1 MDNKGAAGSPIRP
14 RAPGGLAMYWRLAV
28 ISIKAQM
35 QYKASFFLSSLA
47 QFLSTGIEVAG
58 IWALF
63 TRFGR
68 LEYWNVAEVCFF
80 YGTVNVSFAIADAL
94 STGFDQFGNL
104 YVKNGNFDRLLLR
117 PRSLMVQLMGHE
129 LALRRVG
136 RFLQGLAIL
145 LWAIHTLDLH
155 MDPYRVMLLALTVVG
170 SVCFF
175 MGLFIVG
182 AGLCFWS
189 TESLEIM
196 NTLTYGG
203 VQSAQY
209 PFSIYEA
216 WFRKFFTFVVPLA
229 CISYFPIVAILGVA
243 DPLGS
248 SRMFQTLAP
257 LAGGLFLWI
266 TMAFFELVGVRH
278 YTSTGS

>member
-1 MDNKGAAGSPIRP
+1 MARSEAK
-14 RAPGGLAMYWRLAV
+14 GGLALYWRLASR
-28 ISIKAQM
+28 SITAQM
-35 QYKASFFLSSLA
+35 QYKVSFILSA
-47 QFLSTGIEVAG
+47 IGAFVATGIEISG

-63 TRFGR
+63 TRFGN
-68 LEYWNVAEVCFF
+68 LEYWNLAQICFF
-80 YGTVNVSFAIADAL
+80 YGLVNVSFSIADGL
-94 STGFDQFGNL
+94 CTGFDQFGNL
-104 YVKNGNFDRLLLR
+104 FVKTGQFDRLLLR
-117 PRSLMVQLMGHE
+117 PRGIFVQLMGYE

-136 RFLQGLAIL
+136 RFTQGLIVL
-145 LWAIHTLDLH
+145 LWAVYTLDLSFDAFH
-155 MDPYRVMLLALTVVG
+155 IGLFIFTVIG

-175 MGLFIVG
+175 LALFILG
-182 AGLCFWS
+182 ATLCFWS
-189 TESLEIM
+189 TESLEII

-229 CISYFPIVAILGVA
+229 CIAYFPVVAMLGVD

-248 SRMFQTLAP
+248 SRWFQVLAP
-257 LAGGLFLWI
+257 AAGFVFLWI
-266 TMAFFELVGVRH
+266 AGRVFTLVGVRH

>member
-1 MDNKGAAGSPIRP
+1 
-14 RAPGGLAMYWRLAV
+14 MYWRLAV
-28 ISIKAQM
+28 TSIRAQM
-35 QYKASFFLSSLA
+35 QYKASFIMLSGA
-47 QFLSTGIEVAG
+47 QFFSTGIEIAG

-80 YGTVNVSFAIADAL
+80 YGTVNVAFSIADAL
-94 STGFDQFGNL
+94 ATGFDQFGNL
-104 YVKNGNFDRLLLR
+104 YVKTGNFDRLLLR
-117 PRSLMVQLMGHE
+117 PRSVLLQLMGHE
-129 LALRRVG
+129 LALRRIG
-136 RFLQGLAIL
+136 RFLQGLAVL
-145 LWAIHTLDLH
+145 GWAAHTLGLH
-155 MDPYRVMLLALTVVG
+155 MDLWRVMLFVVTIAG

-175 MGLFIVG
+175 MGLFIMG
-182 AGLCFWS
+182 ATICFWS
-189 TESLEIM
+189 TESLELM

-229 CISYFPIVAILGVA
+229 CISYFPVVAILGVD
-243 DPLGS
+243 DPLGT
-248 SRMFQTLAP
+248 SRVFQVMAP
-257 LAGGLFLWI
+257 GTGLLFLWLMVVI
-266 TMAFFELVGVRH
+266 FKWAGVRH

>member
-1 MDNKGAAGSPIRP
+1 
-14 RAPGGLAMYWRLAV
+14 MYWRLASR
-28 ISIKAQM
+28 SITAQM
-35 QYKASFFLSSLA
+35 QYKVSFLLSALG
-47 QFLSTGIEVAG
+47 QFVTTGVEISG

-63 TRFGR
+63 TRFGN
-68 LEYWNVAEVCFF
+68 LEYWNLAQVCFF
-80 YGTVNVSFAIADAL
+80 YGLVNVSFAIADAL
-94 STGFDQFGNL
+94 STGFDQFGPL
-104 YVKNGNFDRLLLR
+104 FVKSGQFDRLLLR
-117 PRSLMVQLMGHE
+117 PRGVFLQLMGHE

-136 RFLQGLAIL
+136 RFLQGFVVLV
-145 LWAIHTLDLH
+145 WAMHTLDFEFNVF
-155 MDPYRVMLLALTVVG
+155 RVGLLLVTVVG

-175 MGLFIVG
+175 LALFIFG
-182 AGLCFWS
+182 ATLCFWS

-209 PFSIYEA
+209 PFSIYEV

-229 CISYFPIVAILGVA
+229 CISYFPVVAILGVD

-248 SRMFQTLAP
+248 SRWFQTVAP
-257 LAGGLFLWI
+257 LSGIVFLWI
-266 TMAFFELVGVRH
+266 SMRFFSVVGVRH